1 MQPQK
6 EKAKQTKKPLILFL
20 FPLVLALIV
29 NTVYGFSVSDVPSSI
44 ENGLGIT
51 GSNGFIG
58 GLIASLILLCL
69 VLFPTMILTKG
80 KAYSLYILLS
90 LAVLAPLVG
99 LGWFP
104 VYVYIIIV
112 LLIALKF
119 GKEMADFLGGL
130 RR

>member
-1 MQPQK
+1 M
-6 EKAKQTKKPLILFL
+6 
-20 FPLVLALIV
+20 

-44 ENGLGIT
+44 ESGLGIT
-51 GSNGFIG
+51 GSDGFIG
-58 GLIASLILLCL
+58 GLIASLVLLCL

-80 KAYSLYILLS
+80 KAYSLYILVS
-90 LAVLAPLVG
+90 MAVLAPLVG

-104 VYVYIIIV
+104 IYVYIIIV

-119 GKEMADFLGGL
+119 GRELADLLGGL